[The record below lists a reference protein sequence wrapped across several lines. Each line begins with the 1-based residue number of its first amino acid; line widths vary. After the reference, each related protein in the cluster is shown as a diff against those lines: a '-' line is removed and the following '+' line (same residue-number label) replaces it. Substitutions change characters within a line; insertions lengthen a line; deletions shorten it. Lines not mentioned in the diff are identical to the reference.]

1 MSNFFSLEIGKRSVL
16 MHQTA
21 LSITGHNMA
30 NANTPGYTRQVPDIV
45 TTPPWHAPALV
56 QTGKAGQLGT
66 GVDIQKIQRIRD
78 AFLDTQIRNENKT
91 AGYWNELQTT
101 MDRLEVI
108 LNEPSE
114 DGLRAVM
121 DVFWEAWQD
130 LSVNPESQAVR
141 SVVAQ
146 RGMAMAEAFRHT
158 YRQLVELRE
167 DVNASVAIKVT
178 EINDIAV
185 NIADLNQQILAISI
199 AGKQPN
205 DLLDKRDL
213 LLDELSRLADVKIYN
228 DNNGMVAV
236 QLGDRVLVE
245 GVHYN
250 TLSTTKDDEGMHMV
264 IWSDTLVRAKVGSG
278 ELRGLLDA
286 RGRTNHRQEANPS
299 EYREVIPNM
308 IADLNAL
315 AKTLVIKINEIH
327 RGGFSLNNKSA
338 VPDGTNFFDMPD
350 QDPLTFKNWAEFMNV
365 NREIQDDVKN
375 IAAATHRTWVKNSE
389 GQYIKDNFGD
399 GSNAL
404 KIAEL
409 KHNLNSFDYA
419 VRTEG
424 LDIIFDDSNPL
435 YHQPL
440 TFYIGADG
448 IPVAITLE
456 PPANYRDMQSLV
468 DDLQSKLDQLGLP
481 ITVRC
486 EGRGGSDNELVFCSN
501 VSRSLEIIY
510 PGSNLSDVR
519 AEGLQHGEYAISTE
533 VGAVPGVNNAR
544 VSTLQQYLQG
554 SSNDIFNGASVNVDP
569 NCLVNASIMLEITS
583 VNTITRQ
590 VIYRYCSH
598 EYDLNG
604 NHTEV
609 LPGSFTL
616 TYGGGNTTFTIGS
629 VTFDTAG
636 LDIARLS
643 TGQLMVGDKAV
654 LNVTASNSGIPYQ
667 GLEVAYNYNNHQPGE
682 PEDCT
687 HRFAFNA
694 NVLDTT
700 DFDVNFYTLN
710 TNPLSGDYGDSYD
723 SRLGIS
729 TVGALGTGSPAAFI
743 SSYHPYQGQTGDI
756 ETFMVQHVTTDD
768 FWRAVAADTGV
779 LSQEAQRMVKNQEIL
794 LSELDNKKESISGVS
809 LDEEMTN
816 MIKFQHAYNAAA
828 RYITTIDEAI
838 DVIVNRMGVVG
849 R

>member
-1 MSNFFSLEIGKRSVL
+1 M
-16 MHQTA
+16 
-21 LSITGHNMA
+21 
-30 NANTPGYTRQVPDIV
+30 
-45 TTPPWHAPALV
+45 
-56 QTGKAGQLGT
+56 
-66 GVDIQKIQRIRD
+66 
-78 AFLDTQIRNENKT
+78 
-91 AGYWNELQTT
+91 
-101 MDRLEVI
+101 
-108 LNEPSE
+108 
-114 DGLRAVM
+114 
-121 DVFWEAWQD
+121 
-130 LSVNPESQAVR
+130 
-141 SVVAQ
+141 
-146 RGMAMAEAFRHT
+146 
-158 YRQLVELRE
+158 
-167 DVNASVAIKVT
+167 
-178 EINDIAV
+178 
-185 NIADLNQQILAISI
+185 
-199 AGKQPN
+199 
-205 DLLDKRDL
+205 
-213 LLDELSRLADVKIYN
+213 
-228 DNNGMVAV
+228 
-236 QLGDRVLVE
+236 
-245 GVHYN
+245 
-250 TLSTTKDDEGMHMV
+250 
-264 IWSDTLVRAKVGSG
+264 
-278 ELRGLLDA
+278 
-286 RGRTNHRQEANPS
+286 
-299 EYREVIPNM
+299 
-308 IADLNAL
+308 
-315 AKTLVIKINEIH
+315 
-327 RGGFSLNNKSA
+327 
-338 VPDGTNFFDMPD
+338 
-350 QDPLTFKNWAEFMNV
+350 
-365 NREIQDDVKN
+365 
-375 IAAATHRTWVKNSE
+375 
-389 GQYIKDNFGD
+389 
-399 GSNAL
+399 
-404 KIAEL
+404 
-409 KHNLNSFDYA
+409 
-419 VRTEG
+419 
-424 LDIIFDDSNPL
+424 
-435 YHQPL
+435 
-440 TFYIGADG
+440 
-448 IPVAITLE
+448 AITLE

-723 SRLGIS
+723 SCLGIS

>member
-21 LSITGHNMA
+21 LSITGHNLA

-45 TTPPWHAPALV
+45 TTNPWHAPAL
-56 QTGKAGQLGT
+56 QQSGKAGQLGT
-66 GVDIQKIQRIRD
+66 GVDITAINRIRD
-78 AFLDTQIRNENKT
+78 TFLDTQIRNENKT
-91 AGYWNELQTT
+91 AGYWNELQST
-101 MDRLEVI
+101 MDKLEVI

-158 YRQLVELRE
+158 YRQLVELRQ
-167 DVNASVAIKVT
+167 DVNASVAIKVK

-213 LLDELSRLADVKIYN
+213 LLDELSQLADVKIYN
-228 DNNGMVAV
+228 DKNNMVAV
-236 QLGDRVLVE
+236 QLGDRILVE
-245 GVHYN
+245 GVQYN
-250 TLSTTKDDEGMHMV
+250 TLSTVKDNEGMHMV
-264 IWSDTLVRAKVGSG
+264 VWSDTGTRAKINGG

-286 RGRTNHRQEANPS
+286 RGRTNNPQEADPS

-308 IADLNAL
+308 IDNLNAL
-315 AKTLVIKINEIH
+315 AKTLIVKINEIH
-327 RGGFSLNNKSA
+327 RGGFSLNNKTGI
-338 VPDGTNFFDMPD
+338 PDGKDFFDMPA
-350 QDPLTFKNWAEFMNV
+350 QDPLTFENWAEFMSV
-365 NREIQDDVKN
+365 SREIQNDVKN
-375 IAAATHRTWVKNSE
+375 IAAATHRTWE
-389 GQYIKDNFGD
+389 KDADGMDKKVNFGD

-424 LDIIFDDSNPL
+424 LDIVFDESNAL

-440 TFYIGADG
+440 TFRIGAG
-448 IPVAITLE
+448 GLPVDITLE
-456 PPANYRDMQSLV
+456 PPANYRDLKSLV
-468 DDLQSKLDQLGLP
+468 DDLQAKLDKAGLP
-481 ITVRC
+481 VTVRC
-486 EGRGGSDNELVFCSN
+486 EGKNGTGNELVFCSN
-501 VSRSLEIIY
+501 NSRSLEVIFPATGI
-510 PGSNLSDVR
+510 SDLR
-519 AEGLQHGEYAISTE
+519 ADGLQHGEYAVNTE
-533 VGAVPGVNNAR
+533 IGNPGINDGMVR
-544 VSTLQQYLQG
+544 LMQQYLQG
-554 SSNDIFNGASVNVDP
+554 SAGNIFNGASIDVDP
-569 NCLVNASIMLEITS
+569 NCQVNASIMLEVTN

-590 VIYRYCSH
+590 VTYRYYSH
-598 EYDLNG
+598 EYDLDG
-604 NHTEV
+604 NYTSV
-609 LPGSFTL
+609 VPGNFTL
-616 TYGGGNTTFTIGS
+616 TYGGADTSFTIGG
-629 VTFDTAG
+629 VTFNTAN
-636 LDIARLS
+636 LDIARLG
-643 TGQLMVGDKAV
+643 TDQLMVGDKAV
-654 LNVTASNSGIPYQ
+654 FNVTAANSGISYQ
-667 GLEVAYNYNNHQPGE
+667 GLEIAYNYNYNEPGDCSHQ
-682 PEDCT
+682 
-687 HRFAFNA
+687 FVFNA
-694 NVLDTT
+694 NVLDGV
-700 DFDVNFYTLN
+700 DFDINFYTLN
-710 TNPLSGDYGDSYD
+710 TNPLSQDYGDSYD
-723 SRLGIS
+723 GTLGIS
-729 TVGALGTGSPAAFI
+729 TSGPLGTGSPAAFL
-743 SSYHPYQGQTGDI
+743 SSYYPYTGQTGDI

-768 FWRAVAADTGV
+768 FWRSVAADTGV

-794 LSELDNKKESISGVS
+794 LSELENKKESISGVS

-816 MIKFQHAYNAAA
+816 MIRFQHAYNAAA